1 MFSPYEDFSP
11 QARARLDAFLDRTY
25 QGFRERVAAG
35 RHMSAEQVEAVAK
48 GRVWSG
54 EDAKQRGLVDAL
66 GGYDVA
72 LRLAKEAA
80 AIPADGAFELAEFP
94 HPRNPIER
102 IIDRLEGRGDGE
114 PNAPLSVQHI
124 ASRLAALATALDAAL
139 GGAGTLQMQ
148 AIGEIR

>member
-1 MFSPYEDFSP
+1 MQCSAAATPAMFSPYEDFSP
-11 QARARLDAFLDRTY
+11 QARARLDAFLDAPTGL
-25 QGFRERVAAG
+25 QGAGRSG

-54 EDAKQRGLVDAL
+54 EDAKERGLVDAL

-80 AIPADGAFELAEFP
+80 SIPADGAFELAVFP
-94 HPRNPIER
+94 HAKNPIER

-114 PNAPLSVQHI
+114 PNAPSSVQK
-124 ASRLAALATALDAAL
+124 SPPGSPR
-139 GGAGTLQMQ
+139 
-148 AIGEIR
+148 